1 MVLMLYDRPYMKK
14 PFRGF
19 NRSPIDKFLA
29 SLLFCFVIQLVVSLG
44 SIQELQKGLLP
55 STLGF
60 SSQALSDF
68 LIWTPFTFIFL
79 HDGPLNLIIS
89 LLGIHFIGRAV
100 EHDIGYRNF
109 IWVCFASA
117 LSGSTFWLIFHMGHP
132 QPLMGSTCL
141 LMSFIT
147 LFCLRHPNRPIS
159 LFLLPITLKPRIVFL
174 SLLGLELFGFVFYE
188 LRGNP
193 SVSYSAHLG
202 GMMAGAFVFW
212 FMHNGREFPS
222 VVFRGSGVK
231 SVGPSR
237 TPVVKPPS
245 GYAVDFS
252 DQRALQEEVDRIL
265 DKIND
270 NGFGSLSQKEKNI
283 LDKAKCLLHRR

>member
-1 MVLMLYDRPYMKK
+1 MLYDRSYMKK
-14 PFRGF
+14 PFRGK
-19 NRSPIDKFLA
+19 NRSPIDKLLI
-29 SLLFCFVIQLVVSLG
+29 SLLVCFVIQLVVSMG
-44 SIQELQKGLLP
+44 SLHELHKGLLP
-55 STLGF
+55 SFLGY
-60 SSQALSDF
+60 SSQALLDLF
-68 LIWTPFTFIFL
+68 IWTPLTFIFL
-79 HDGPLNLIIS
+79 HDGPLSLIIS
-89 LLGIHFIGRAV
+89 LLGIHFMGRAI
-100 EHDIGYRNF
+100 EHDIGSRNF

-141 LMSFIT
+141 VMSFIT

-159 LFLLPITLKPRIVFL
+159 LLLLPITLKPRIVFL

-193 SVSYSAHLG
+193 SVNYSAHLG

-212 FMHNGREFPS
+212 FMRTGRQFPS
-222 VVFRGSGVK
+222 IVFSGSGVK
-231 SVGPSR
+231 GVGSSR
-237 TPVVKPPS
+237 TPAVKPSS
-245 GYAVDFS
+245 GYAVDLS

-270 NGFGSLSQKEKNI
+270 NGFGSLSQKEKNT
-283 LDKAKCLLHRR
+283 LDKAKGLLHRR